1 MRHGLCHVDQS
12 VMVFLDI
19 QEKFIAVIEGNNA
32 ARVVNNASRLLQAAR
47 ILDIPVLFT
56 EQYSERLGTTHPI
69 LQEARPPSS
78 QLIQKTCFSA
88 TDSEEFMSYLALTG
102 RKQVVLCGMEAHVVV
117 LQTALSLQNA
127 GYEVFVAE
135 DTVCSRFEEYKT
147 NGIRRLMAAG
157 VQITNRESI
166 LFEWMRNNTHPNF
179 REIVK
184 NLIA

>member
-1 MRHGLCHVDQS
+1 MTPGLCRADDS

-19 QEKFIAVIEGNNA
+19 QEKLIAVIEGNNA

-56 EQYSERLGTTHPI
+56 EQYSERLGTTHPV
-69 LQEARPPSS
+69 LQEARPASS
-78 QLIQKTCFSA
+78 RLVQKTCFSA
-88 TDSEEFMSYLALTG
+88 TDNAEFMEYLGLTG

-117 LQTALSLQNA
+117 LQTALALQSA

-135 DTVCSRFEEYKT
+135 DSVCSRFADYKE
-147 NGIRRLMAAG
+147 NGISRLQASG

-166 LFEWMRNNTHPNF
+166 LFEWMRDSTHPNF